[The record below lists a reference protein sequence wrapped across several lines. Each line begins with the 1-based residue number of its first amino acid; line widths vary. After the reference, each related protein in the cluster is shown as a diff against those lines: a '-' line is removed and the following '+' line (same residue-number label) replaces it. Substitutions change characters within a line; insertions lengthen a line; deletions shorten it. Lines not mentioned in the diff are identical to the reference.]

1 MGNYR
6 MNNKDQSNV
15 ISVTH
20 LSKNFAEYQA
30 VKDISFTVKKG
41 EILALLGPNGAGKTT
56 TINCILGFLKPDG
69 GNVDIAGVDPA
80 KDVVEARKQLAYIP
94 EQVALY
100 PKLSGL
106 ENLVYMSK
114 VAGVK
119 KTTDEFKQ
127 LLNRVDLPY
136 YATDKPVGSYSKG
149 MRQKVG
155 IAIALAKSAKALI
168 LDEPTSGLDP
178 SASHEFSELIQ
189 VLAKEGVAILM
200 ATHDLYRAQEDAHSV
215 AIMNQGQLV
224 HSLVGE
230 GIKDV
235 QLESLYL
242 EHVRMASTC

>member
-1 MGNYR
+1 MQIN
-6 MNNKDQSNV
+6 DQINV
-15 ISVTH
+15 ISVAH

-30 VKDISFTVKKG
+30 VNDISFTVKQG

-56 TINCILGFLKPDG
+56 TINCILGFLKPDDG
-69 GNVDIAGVDPA
+69 KINIAGIDPT
-80 KDVVEARKQLAYIP
+80 KDVVQARKQLAYIP

-106 ENLVYMSK
+106 ENLIYMSK
-114 VAGVK
+114 IAGVD
-119 KTTDEFKQ
+119 KTTTQFHQ
-127 LLNRVDLPY
+127 LLEHVNLPSHAINKAVD
-136 YATDKPVGSYSKG
+136 SYSKG

-178 SASHEFSELIQ
+178 SASHEFSQLIQ
-189 VLAKEGVAILM
+189 SLAKEGVAILI

-215 AIMNQGQLV
+215 AIMNQGKIV

-230 GIKDV
+230 AIKEV
-235 QLESLYL
+235 QLESIYL
-242 EHVRMASTC
+242 EHVRVASTC

>member
-1 MGNYR
+1 MKN
-6 MNNKDQSNV
+6 DAQTNV

-20 LSKNFAEYQA
+20 LSKHFAEYQA
-30 VKDISFTVKKG
+30 VNDISFTVKQG

-56 TINCILGFLKPDG
+56 TINCILGFLKPDAG
-69 GNVDIAGVDPA
+69 SVNIAGINPA
-80 KDVVEARKQLAYIP
+80 KDVVAARKQLAYIP

-100 PKLSGL
+100 SKLSGL
-106 ENLVYMSK
+106 ENLTYMSK
-114 VAGVK
+114 IAGVN
-119 KTTDEFKQ
+119 KTTEQFRQ
-127 LLNRVDLPY
+127 LLNRVNLPEH
-136 YATDKPVGSYSKG
+136 ATDKPVGSYSKG

-189 VLAKEGVAILM
+189 KLAKEGVAILM
-200 ATHDLYRAQEDAHSV
+200 ATHDLYRAQEDAHAV

-224 HSLVGE
+224 YSLDGDA
-230 GIKDV
+230 IKEA

-242 EHVRMASTC
+242 EHVRAVSTC

>member
-1 MGNYR
+1 MKND
-6 MNNKDQSNV
+6 DQNSV
-15 ISVTH
+15 ISVDH

-30 VKDISFTVKKG
+30 VDDISFTVKQG

-69 GNVDIAGVDPA
+69 GQVNIAGIDPA
-80 KDVVEARKQLAYIP
+80 KNVVAARKQLAYIP

-114 VAGVK
+114 VAGVN
-119 KTTDEFKQ
+119 KTTAEFRQ
-127 LLNRVDLPY
+127 LLTQVNLPY

-178 SASHEFSELIQ
+178 SASHEFSQLIQ
-189 VLAKEGVAILM
+189 ELAKEGVAILI

-215 AIMNQGQLV
+215 VIMNQGQLV
-224 HSLVGE
+224 HSLVGDAVKE
-230 GIKDV
+230 A

-242 EHVRMASTC
+242 EHVRVASTC

>member
-1 MGNYR
+1 
-6 MNNKDQSNV
+6 MNNEDQTNV
-15 ISVTH
+15 ISVTN
-20 LSKNFAEYQA
+20 LSKHFGSYQA
-30 VKDISFTVKKG
+30 VNDISFTVKKG

-56 TINCILGFLKPDG
+56 TINCILGFLKPNAG
-69 GNVDIAGVDPA
+69 KVSIAGVDPV
-80 KDVVEARKQLAYIP
+80 KHVVKARQQLAYIP

-114 VAGVK
+114 VAGVN
-119 KTTDEFKQ
+119 KTNAEFRQ
-127 LLNRVDLPY
+127 LLNQVDLPY
-136 YATDKPVGSYSKG
+136 FATDKAVGNYSKG

-189 VLAKEGVAILM
+189 DLAKGGVAILM
-200 ATHDLYRAQEDAHSV
+200 ATHDLYRAQEDAHSI
-215 AIMNQGQLV
+215 AIMNQGTLV
-224 HSLVGE
+224 HSLVGDD
-230 GIKDV
+230 IKDA

-242 EHVRMASTC
+242 DHVRAVSTC

>member
-1 MGNYR
+1 
-6 MNNKDQSNV
+6 MNNNDQINV
-15 ISVTH
+15 ISVSQ

-30 VKDISFTVKKG
+30 VDNMSFTVKQG

-56 TINCILGFLKPDG
+56 TINCLLGFLKPDSG
-69 GNVDIAGVDPA
+69 QITIAGIDPVI
-80 KDVVEARKQLAYIP
+80 DVVAARKQLAYIP

-106 ENLVYMSK
+106 DNLVYMSK
-114 VAGVK
+114 VAGVDK
-119 KTTDEFKQ
+119 DTAQFRQ
-127 LLNRVDLPY
+127 LLNQVNLPD
-136 YATDKPVGSYSKG
+136 YAIDKPVGSYSKG

-155 IAIALAKSAKALI
+155 IAIALAKNAKALI

-189 VLAKEGVAILM
+189 ALAIEGVAILM

-224 HSLVGE
+224 HFLGGE
-230 GIKDV
+230 AVKEAE
-235 QLESLYL
+235 LESLYL
-242 EHVRMASTC
+242 QHVRAVGTC

>member
-1 MGNYR
+1 
-6 MNNKDQSNV
+6 MNNEDQTNV
-15 ISVTH
+15 ISVTN

-30 VKDISFTVKKG
+30 VNDISFTVKKG

-56 TINCILGFLKPDG
+56 TINCILGFLKPDSG
-69 GNVDIAGVDPA
+69 HVNIAGIDPA
-80 KDVVEARKQLAYIP
+80 NDVVKARNQLAYIP

-106 ENLVYMSK
+106 ENLIYMSR
-114 VAGVK
+114 VAGVN
-119 KTTDEFKQ
+119 KTKIQFRQ
-127 LLNRVDLPY
+127 LLEQVNLPGH
-136 YATDKPVGSYSKG
+136 AIDKPVGSYSKG

-189 VLAKEGVAILM
+189 ALAQEGVAILM

-215 AIMNQGQLV
+215 VIMNQGQLV
-224 HSLVGE
+224 HSLVGDE
-230 GIKDV
+230 VKDA

-242 EHVRMASTC
+242 EHVRVASTC

>member
-1 MGNYR
+1 
-6 MNNKDQSNV
+6 MNENNQKKV
-15 ISVTH
+15 IQVTN
-20 LSKNFAEYQA
+20 LSKHFAQYQA
-30 VKDISFTVKKG
+30 VRDISFTVKQG

-56 TINCILGFLKPDG
+56 TINCLLGFLKPDG
-69 GNVDIAGVDPA
+69 GEVSIGGINPVT
-80 KDVVEARKQLAYIP
+80 DVVKARQQLAYIP

-114 VAGVK
+114 IAGVNK
-119 KTTDEFKQ
+119 SPQQFQQ
-127 LLNRVDLPY
+127 LLEKVNLPGH
-136 YATDKPVGSYSKG
+136 AIHKAIAGYSKG

-155 IAIALAKSAKALI
+155 IAIALAKNAKALV

-178 SASHEFSELIQ
+178 SASHEFSQLIQ
-189 VLAKEGVAILM
+189 SLAQGGVAILM

-224 HSLVGE
+224 HKLTGNN
-230 GIKDV
+230 IQDV

-242 EHVRMASTC
+242 EHVRVASTC